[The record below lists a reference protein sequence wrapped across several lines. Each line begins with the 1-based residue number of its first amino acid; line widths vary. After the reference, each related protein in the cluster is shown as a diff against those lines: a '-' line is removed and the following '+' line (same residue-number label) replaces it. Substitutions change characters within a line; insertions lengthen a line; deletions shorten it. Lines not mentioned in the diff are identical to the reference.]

1 MIRIAIAEDHK
12 LVINGLQ
19 KFFET
24 SSEVEI
30 IGTYLNGEQLLEGL
44 QLQQPDI
51 LFLDIQM
58 PGKSG
63 IELAGI
69 VHKKYPAVKMIALTN
84 IEILY
89 QVKKMMRQGCMG
101 YLLKDVDAETLFSAV
116 RKVYNGEQ
124 VIHDKIKSQIN
135 NSFFSNKSSQVMTQR
150 EIEIIQLIADEF
162 TTNEIADKLFLSP
175 HTVENHRNRIL
186 LKLDVKNTAGLVKKA
201 MEQGWI

>member
-1 MIRIAIAEDHK
+1 MIKIAIAEDHK

-24 SSEVEI
+24 SHEIEI

-44 QLQQPDI
+44 QQQQPDI
-51 LFLDIQM
+51 LLLDIQM

-69 VHKKYPAVKMIALTN
+69 VHKKYPAIKMIALTN

-101 YLLKDVDAETLFSAV
+101 YMLKDVDAETLFTAIH
-116 RKVYNGEQ
+116 KVYNGEQ

-135 NSFFSNKSSQVMTQR
+135 SSFFSNKSNQLITQR
-150 EIEIIQLIADEF
+150 EIEIIKLIAEEY
-162 TTNEIADKLFLSP
+162 TTNEIADKLFLSH
-175 HTVENHRNRIL
+175 HTIENHRNRIL
-186 LKLDVKNTAGLVKKA
+186 LKLDVKNTAGMVKKA
-201 MEQGWI
+201 MENGWI

>member
-1 MIRIAIAEDHK
+1 MIKIAIAEDHK

-24 SSEVEI
+24 SHEIEI

-44 QLQQPDI
+44 QQRQPDI
-51 LFLDIQM
+51 LLLDIQM

-101 YLLKDVDAETLFSAV
+101 YMLKDIDADTLYSTIH
-116 RKVYNGEQ
+116 KVYNGEQ

-135 NSFFSNKSSQVMTQR
+135 SSFFSNKSQLMTQR
-150 EIEIIQLIADEF
+150 EIEVIQLIAEEL
-162 TTNEIADKLFLSP
+162 TTNEIADRLFLSH
-175 HTVENHRNRIL
+175 HTIENHRNRIL
-186 LKLDVKNTAGLVKKA
+186 LKLDVKNTAGLIKKA
-201 MEQGWI
+201 MENGWI

>member
-1 MIRIAIAEDHK
+1 MIKIAIAEDHK

-24 SSEVEI
+24 SHEIRI

-44 QLQQPDI
+44 QQQQPDI
-51 LFLDIQM
+51 LLLDIQM

-101 YLLKDVDAETLFSAV
+101 YMLKDVDADTLFSAIH
-116 RKVYNGEQ
+116 KVYNGEQ
-124 VIHDKIKSQIN
+124 VIHDKIKPQIN
-135 NSFFSNKSSQVMTQR
+135 RSFFSNNSNQLITQR
-150 EIEIIQLIADEF
+150 EIEVIQLIAEEY
-162 TTNEIADKLFLSP
+162 TTNEIADKLCLSP
-175 HTVENHRNRIL
+175 HTIENHRNRIL

-201 MEQGWI
+201 MENGWI

>member
-1 MIRIAIAEDHK
+1 MIKIAIAEDHK

-24 SSEVEI
+24 SDEI
-30 IGTYLNGEQLLEGL
+30 EITGTYLNGDQLLEGL
-44 QLQQPDI
+44 QQQQPDI
-51 LFLDIQM
+51 LLLDIQM

-69 VHKKYPAVKMIALTN
+69 VHKRYPAIKMIALTN

-101 YLLKDVDAETLFSAV
+101 YMLKDVDAETLFAAIH
-116 RKVYNGEQ
+116 KVYNGEQ
-124 VIHDKIKSQIN
+124 VIHDKIKAQIN
-135 NSFFSNKSSQVMTQR
+135 SSFFSNKSNQLITQR
-150 EIEIIQLIADEF
+150 EIEIIQLIAEEL

-175 HTVENHRNRIL
+175 HTIENHRNRIL
-186 LKLDVKNTAGLVKKA
+186 LKLDVKNTAGMVKKA
-201 MEQGWI
+201 MENGWI

>member
-1 MIRIAIAEDHK
+1 MIKIAIAEDHK

-24 SSEVEI
+24 SPEIEI

-44 QLQQPDI
+44 QQQQPDI
-51 LFLDIQM
+51 LLLDIQM

-69 VHKKYPAVKMIALTN
+69 VHKKYPAIKMIALTN

-101 YLLKDVDAETLFSAV
+101 YMLKDVDADTLFSAIH
-116 RKVYNGEQ
+116 KVYNGEQ

-135 NSFFSNKSSQVMTQR
+135 SSFFSNKSNQVITQR
-150 EIEIIQLIADEF
+150 EIEIIKLIAEEF
-162 TTNEIADKLFLSP
+162 TTNEIADKLFLSH
-175 HTVENHRNRIL
+175 HTIENHRNRIL
-186 LKLDVKNTAGLVKKA
+186 LKLDVKNTAGMVKKA
-201 MEQGWI
+201 MENGWI

>member
-1 MIRIAIAEDHK
+1 MIKIAIAEDHK

-19 KFFET
+19 KFFE
-24 SSEVEI
+24 SSHEIEI

-44 QLQQPDI
+44 KQQQPDI
-51 LFLDIQM
+51 LLLDIQM

-101 YLLKDVDAETLFSAV
+101 YMLKDVDADTLFSTIH
-116 RKVYNGEQ
+116 KVYNGEL

-135 NSFFSNKSSQVMTQR
+135 SSFFSNKNNQLITQR
-150 EIEIIQLIADEF
+150 EMEIIKLIAEEL
-162 TTNEIADKLFLSP
+162 TTNEIADKLFLSH
-175 HTVENHRNRIL
+175 HTIENHRNRIL
-186 LKLDVKNTAGLVKKA
+186 LKLDVKNTAGMVKKA
-201 MEQGWI
+201 MENGWI

>member
-24 SSEVEI
+24 SPEIEI

-44 QLQQPDI
+44 QQQQPDI
-51 LFLDIQM
+51 LLLDIQM

-69 VHKKYPAVKMIALTN
+69 VHKKYPAIKMIALTN

-101 YLLKDVDAETLFSAV
+101 YMLKDVDAETLFSAIH
-116 RKVYNGEQ
+116 RVYNGEQ
-124 VIHDKIKSQIN
+124 VIHDKIRSQIN
-135 NSFFSNKSSQVMTQR
+135 NSFFSNKSNQQITQR
-150 EIEIIQLIADEF
+150 EIEIIQLIAGEF

-175 HTVENHRNRIL
+175 HTIENHRNRIL
-186 LKLDVKNTAGLVKKA
+186 LKLDVKNTAGMVKKA
-201 MEQGWI
+201 MENGWI

>member
-1 MIRIAIAEDHK
+1 MIKIAIAEDHK

-24 SSEVEI
+24 SHEIEI
-30 IGTYLNGEQLLEGL
+30 IGTYLNGELLLEGL
-44 QLQQPDI
+44 QQQQPDI
-51 LFLDIQM
+51 LLLDIQM

-101 YLLKDVDAETLFSAV
+101 YMLKDVDADTLFSAIH
-116 RKVYNGEQ
+116 RVYNGEL

-135 NSFFSNKSSQVMTQR
+135 SSFFNNKPNQQITQR
-150 EIEIIQLIADEF
+150 EIEIIQLIAEEL
-162 TTNEIADKLFLSP
+162 TTNEIADKLFLSH
-175 HTVENHRNRIL
+175 HTIENHRNRIL
-186 LKLDVKNTAGLVKKA
+186 LKLDVKNTAGLIKKA
-201 MEQGWI
+201 MENGWI

>member
-1 MIRIAIAEDHK
+1 MIKIAIAEDHK

-24 SSEVEI
+24 SPEIEI

-44 QLQQPDI
+44 QQQQPDI
-51 LFLDIQM
+51 LLLDIQM

-84 IEILY
+84 VEILY

-101 YLLKDVDAETLFSAV
+101 YMLKDVDADTLFSAIH
-116 RKVYNGEQ
+116 KVYNGEQ
-124 VIHDKIKSQIN
+124 VIHDKIKPQIN
-135 NSFFSNKSSQVMTQR
+135 RSFFSNNSNQMITQR
-150 EIEIIQLIADEF
+150 EIEVVQLIAGEF
-162 TTNEIADKLFLSP
+162 TTNEIADKLCLSP
-175 HTVENHRNRIL
+175 HTIENHRNRIL
-186 LKLDVKNTAGLVKKA
+186 LKLGVKNTAGLVKKA
-201 MEQGWI
+201 MENGWI

>member
-101 YLLKDVDAETLFSAV
+101 YLLKDVDAETLFSAIH
-116 RKVYNGEQ
+116 KVYNGEQ

-162 TTNEIADKLFLSP
+162 TTNEIAEKLFLSP

-186 LKLDVKNTAGLVKKA
+186 LKLDVKNTAGMVKKA